1 MCEGDFA
8 RKREKKGELR
18 QEKSEDWTR
27 KIDRRIKVQ
36 IKDKKRQKARK
47 MVSRGECDIL

>member
-36 IKDKKRQKARK
+36 IKDKKKAKSQKD
-47 MVSRGECDIL
+47 GEQGRV